1 MYIKVSFMY
10 PWLPE
15 GPLMTQWAPA
25 VIRGPLV
32 SWAPSRQGGPRV
44 TWGPL
49 REQVASWAKSW
60 VRAWLEGC
68 VKTPPRQH
76 GAGYW
81 WRGLGSEEDES
92 T

>member
-1 MYIKVSFMY
+1 MY

-44 TWGPL
+44 TWWPL
-49 REQVASWAKSW
+49 LEQVA
-60 VRAWLEGC
+60 
-68 VKTPPRQH
+68 PPGRNP
-76 GAGYW
+76 GYVPASAPPAG
-81 WRGLGSEEDES
+81 RCTVGIF
-92 T
+92 TI